1 MGKPEKVEK
10 LLRPCFDE
18 LDIVGLNYAEDCYE
32 PHHKYDPMRIMV
44 GSETY
49 PHSMAKRWP
58 LIEKNSYLIGD
69 FMWTAIDYLGEA
81 GVGVPIYG
89 TTRGGFNRPY
99 PCVSAGC
106 GVIRICCK
114 YSMGIV

>member
-1 MGKPEKVEK
+1 MKRRKILRHSKFASRYYCHSGSFIEKIMGKPEKVEK

-32 PHHKYDPMRIMV
+32 PHHKHDPMRIMV

-58 LIEKNSYLIGD
+58 HY
-69 FMWTAIDYLGEA
+69 
-81 GVGVPIYG
+81 
-89 TTRGGFNRPY
+89 
-99 PCVSAGC
+99 
-106 GVIRICCK
+106 
-114 YSMGIV
+114 